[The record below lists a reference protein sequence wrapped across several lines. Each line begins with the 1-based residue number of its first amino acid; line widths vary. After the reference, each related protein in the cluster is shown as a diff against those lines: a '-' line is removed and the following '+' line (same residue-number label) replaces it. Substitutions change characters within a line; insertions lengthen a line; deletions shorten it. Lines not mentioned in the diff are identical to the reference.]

1 VLMISQSSSEQSI
14 CFVVPDSSAAAVIN
28 ALQTEFRRELEH
40 QQIDAIQARGAI
52 NILAVVGSGMRGTP
66 GLAARVFA
74 AVARAGIN
82 VIAIAQGSSEV
93 NISLVVADADVVPAL
108 RAIHDI
114 FELHLPT
121 SQRTHW
127 ALPQ

>member
-1 VLMISQSSSEQSI
+1 
-14 CFVVPDSSAAAVIN
+14 
-28 ALQTEFRRELEH
+28 
-40 QQIDAIQARGAI
+40 
-52 NILAVVGSGMRGTP
+52 
-66 GLAARVFA
+66 
-74 AVARAGIN
+74 

-93 NISLVVADADVVPAL
+93 NISLVVVDEDVVPAL

-121 SQRTHW
+121 SQRTHR